1 MASSEEKLFEL
12 IRKGELRF
20 KDSVWDSIS
29 DSGKY
34 RFVIIY

>member
-12 IRKGELRF
+12 IRKGELHF

>member
-20 KDSVWDSIS
+20 EDPVWDSVS
-29 DSGKY
+29 ENGECK
-34 RFVIIY
+34 VL